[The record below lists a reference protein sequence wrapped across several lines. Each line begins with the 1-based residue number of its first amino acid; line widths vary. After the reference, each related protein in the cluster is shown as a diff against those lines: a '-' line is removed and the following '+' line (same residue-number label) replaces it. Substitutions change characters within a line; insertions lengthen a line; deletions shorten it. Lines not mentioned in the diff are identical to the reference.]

1 MDNEIVIV
9 GETYMM
15 MRPKWFKFFFYEIN
29 FMDNVKQFKNS
40 VMEW

>member
-15 MRPKWFKFFFYEIN
+15 MGPKWFKKIWLWN
-29 FMDNVKQFKNS
+29 QFHEKH
-40 VMEW
+40 